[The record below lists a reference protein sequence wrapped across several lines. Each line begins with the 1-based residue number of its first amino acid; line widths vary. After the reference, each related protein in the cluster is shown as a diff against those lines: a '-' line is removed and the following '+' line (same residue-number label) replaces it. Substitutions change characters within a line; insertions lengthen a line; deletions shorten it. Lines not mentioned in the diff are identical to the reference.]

1 VERKYPLAM
10 AGVRP
15 HRSQPPD
22 DQIKDPAGLTSDA
35 FGGPRGACRLCMTC
49 GAGAVVRW
57 RWENAVTCDLR
68 HRKKNTALD
77 TGRKVLGAVS
87 PRGFIS
93 RRTNGDFVVL
103 F

>member
-1 VERKYPLAM
+1 
-10 AGVRP
+10 
-15 HRSQPPD
+15 
-22 DQIKDPAGLTSDA
+22 LTSDA
-35 FGGPRGACRLCMTC
+35 FGGPRGAVYDVW
-49 GAGAVVRW
+49 GPHFAGAVVRW

-68 HRKKNTALD
+68 HREKNTALD